1 MISIYS
7 SIFLMLLLLLLL
19 LPPLL
24 PPSSLLLP
32 PIPLQGPSEAS
43 NTDHASEMEEGVEQ
57 TNSPQLEEEA
67 PGDQK
72 GNDKDEGSQEEERPM
87 EKSHQKPAYSYAQL
101 IVQALLASADRRQ
114 TLSNIYSFIAEQYPY
129 YRLEDKGW
137 KVRLGVTLG

>member
-1 MISIYS
+1 
-7 SIFLMLLLLLLL
+7 MLLLLLFFFFSPLL
-19 LPPLL
+19 LLF
-24 PPSSLLLP
+24 SS
-32 PIPLQGPSEAS
+32 PLQGPSEAS

-57 TNSPQLEEEA
+57 TNSAQLEEEA
-67 PGDQK
+67 PSDQK

-101 IVQALLASADRRQ
+101 IVQALLASGDRRQ

-137 KVRLGVTLG
+137 KVRSGFTLG